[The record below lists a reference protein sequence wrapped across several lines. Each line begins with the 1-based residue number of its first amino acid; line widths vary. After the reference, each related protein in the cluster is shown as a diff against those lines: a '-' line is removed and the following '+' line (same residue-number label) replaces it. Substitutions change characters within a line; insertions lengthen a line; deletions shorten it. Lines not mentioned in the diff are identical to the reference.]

1 MSPYRKFRLRG
12 FRQEVGQPEKEMD
25 SRRSKR
31 EKPKDWRDE
40 YLEKY
45 YFGVPGMPN
54 PGDQWLDLVRG
65 YTPEGARVLEI
76 GGGPVDW
83 TTGIVRDCAREIV
96 GLDIDEVV
104 RTNRFLD
111 RAIVYDGREFPL
123 PNAHFNVAIS
133 RWVNEHLVDPELHF
147 KEVQRVLVHGGVY
160 IFRTVNLYHYKT
172 IGARL
177 TPHWLQ
183 VPLVRWLAHM
193 SGEEHDPYPT
203 YYRANTRRRI
213 LALCAG
219 TGLAPVFFRVS
230 ESYPSYGMAFRAL
243 FHIFMRY
250 ERLVNSSRRFEGLR
264 HTIDCVA
271 KSI

>member
-1 MSPYRKFRLRG
+1 M
-12 FRQEVGQPEKEMD
+12 EAD
-25 SRRSKR
+25 SRRSNR
-31 EKPKDWRDE
+31 EKGKDWRDE

-45 YFGVPGMPN
+45 YFSVPGTPN
-54 PGDQWLDLVRG
+54 LAEQWVDLVRG
-65 YTPEGARVLEI
+65 YTSKGARVLEI

-83 TTGIVRDCAREIV
+83 TTGIVRDSAREIV
-96 GLDIDEVV
+96 GLDVDEVV
-104 RTNRFLD
+104 RTNRLLD
-111 RAIVYDGREFPL
+111 HAIVYDGREFPL

-133 RWVNEHLVDPELHF
+133 RWVNEHLTDPQLHF

-172 IGARL
+172 IVARL

-193 SGEEHDPYPT
+193 PAGEHDPHPT
-203 YYRANTRRRI
+203 CYQANARRRI
-213 LALCAG
+213 LALCAR

-230 ESYPSYGMAFRAL
+230 ESYPSYGMAPSAL

-250 ERLVNSSRRFEGLR
+250 ERLVNSSSRFEGLR
-264 HTIDCVA
+264 HTMDCVA
-271 KSI
+271 RKSI